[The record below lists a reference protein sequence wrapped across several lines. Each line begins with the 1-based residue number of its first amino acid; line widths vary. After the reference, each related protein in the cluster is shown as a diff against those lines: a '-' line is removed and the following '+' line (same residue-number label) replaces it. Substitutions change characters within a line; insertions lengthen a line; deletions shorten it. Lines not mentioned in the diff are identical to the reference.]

1 MNGQQVREI
10 RERLGFTQEQLAR
23 EVGVHK
29 NTVARWE
36 RNELSIRESTVR
48 LLQFVVMNARERSA
62 EPS

>member
-1 MNGQQVREI
+1 MNGQEVRRI

-36 RNELSIRESTVR
+36 RDELAIRASTAR
-48 LLQFVVMNARERSA
+48 LLQFVAIDARERGLESR
-62 EPS
+62 